1 VGAAPELLVGAI
13 TMLSFLEQLVQAR
26 HIQDIWSLYAA
37 RMEEHGFDRLLYGLT
52 RFRTPKSLGDLAD
65 TLMLSTHD
73 KSYTDAFV
81 WGGAYQ
87 QAPMVT
93 WAAENEGAC
102 SWRIVE
108 ERARA
113 GQITDAEMSVLQLNQ
128 KYGVV
133 AGYSISFPAMSMRQ
147 KGAMGL
153 CARPGLKQA
162 DVDVIWQ
169 ENGREIMVLS
179 TLVHLRISTMPH
191 ATARRPL
198 TTRQREVLEWV
209 GEGKTT
215 ADIAVIMG
223 LTPATVEKHLRLA
236 REALDVD
243 TTAQAV
249 LKASVQNQIFLTG
262 E

>member
-1 VGAAPELLVGAI
+1 
-13 TMLSFLEQLVQAR
+13 MLSFLEQLVQAK

-37 RMEEHGFDRLLYGLT
+37 RMEEYGFDRLIYGLT
-52 RFRTPKSLGDLAD
+52 RFRTVNSLGDLAD
-65 TLMLSTHD
+65 TLMLSTHE

-87 QAPMVT
+87 RAPMVT

-108 ERARA
+108 ERMRA
-113 GQITDAEMSVLQLNQ
+113 GELSSEEMEVLLLNQ
-128 KYGVV
+128 QYGVV
-133 AGYSISFPAMSMRQ
+133 AGYTISFPAMSMRQ

-153 CARPGLKQA
+153 CARHGLTQA
-162 DVDVIWQ
+162 DVEVIWHDH
-169 ENGREIMVLS
+169 GREIMVLS
-179 TLVHLRISTMPH
+179 TLVHLRLSTMPQPS
-191 ATARRPL
+191 ARRPL
-198 TTRQREVLEWV
+198 TPRQREVLEWV

-223 LTPATVEKHLRLA
+223 LTSATVEKHLRLA
-236 REALDVD
+236 REVLDVD

-249 LKASVQNQIFLTG
+249 LKASVQNQIFMTG
-262 E
+262 K